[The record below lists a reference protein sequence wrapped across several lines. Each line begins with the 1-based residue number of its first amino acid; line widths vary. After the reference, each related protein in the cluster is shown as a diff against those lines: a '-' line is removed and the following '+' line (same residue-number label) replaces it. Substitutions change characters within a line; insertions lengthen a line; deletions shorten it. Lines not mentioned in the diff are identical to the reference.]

1 MASVVPESTD
11 AKNSFVDLSGVDS
24 SSFSNP
30 YDALIEACHDDP
42 ALLQEKYSAHR
53 QTRNAQQ
60 KANLIS
66 PTFPG
71 LILDGILLRRIDPSV
86 SPGYVDPRNSLV
98 FWGRPPP
105 HVRTLAATIQAKLK
119 EVSPRIWLMPPENM
133 HITLLEIMHSQ
144 PPSAIP
150 PLISALSP
158 VIPAIVKA
166 PTKTPSRLIR
176 PLVSFD
182 AAAVAL
188 SFVPVADEKFS
199 YHHLRR
205 DLFAL
210 TSGTGIEVG
219 SRYVVPS
226 AHATLARFVYG
237 EDHDSKEKMEKWI
250 EAIEKINEWLVETY
264 WGDNGLEWVV
274 DQELVLRQGRL
285 WYGGGET
292 VAGEGVEW
300 KGVDGGEVESI

>member
-1 MASVVPESTD
+1 
-11 AKNSFVDLSGVDS
+11 
-24 SSFSNP
+24 
-30 YDALIEACHDDP
+30 
-42 ALLQEKYSAHR
+42 
-53 QTRNAQQ
+53 
-60 KANLIS
+60 
-66 PTFPG
+66 
-71 LILDGILLRRIDPSV
+71 
-86 SPGYVDPRNSLV
+86 
-98 FWGRPPP
+98 
-105 HVRTLAATIQAKLK
+105 
-119 EVSPRIWLMPPENM
+119 M
-133 HITLLEIMHSQ
+133 HITLLEITHSR

-150 PLISALSP
+150 PFISALSP
-158 VIPAIVKA
+158 VIPTIIKA
-166 PTKTPSRLIR
+166 PTKTPSRLVK
-176 PLVSFD
+176 PLISFD

-210 TSGTGIEVG
+210 ASGAGVEVG

-226 AHATLARFVYG
+226 AHATLGRFIYG
-237 EDHDSKEKMEKWI
+237 DDHDSKEKMEKWVD
-250 EAIEKINEWLVETY
+250 AIEKINEWLVETY

-274 DQELVLRQGRL
+274 DQELVLREGRL